1 MLKVLRV
8 LIKLCLKTIQLFFG
22 FKPFVKSILSRL
34 YLKATFILSMKNS
47 GLILNLHA
55 SFIFAI
61 NYSNEYLVR
70 SRLKMFRLREGGTGI
85 KVVRAADKINLYSAF
100 PHIHF

>member
-1 MLKVLRV
+1 M
-8 LIKLCLKTIQLFFG
+8 KT
-22 FKPFVKSILSRL
+22 
-34 YLKATFILSMKNS
+34 S

-61 NYSNEYLVR
+61 NYSKEYLVGINIEDVSPKGR
-70 SRLKMFRLREGGTGI
+70 GAGI

-100 PHIHF
+100 LHIHF